1 MIFSELI
8 ARLFVNYPPAMG
20 IAPPCVSSVCS
31 HASPQPMPSDALP
44 PSFSRSLR
52 ENILTARSFSFSVLA
67 TLAFGGLV
75 PARSHAQVTRAED
88 LSVILSGAGL
98 NQPSE
103 PSAAP
108 NSAVF
113 EANPGPWGKLQCAY
127 VYLEA
132 PASLIEEFPLPSPI
146 SRWTF
151 PLSSLHSLPAFF
163 SKAGLS
169 ESLIAT
175 LLAPKHVVQE
185 GSFVHLLP
193 PLAELEGMTPETR
206 ATIYTELSKYSE
218 NEYQAD
224 PVLIIGTT
232 VDEWYKGS
240 KLRPEIIN
248 KIKQLS
254 YTRGEAT
261 AFSDIPVL
269 LNYAQSDSEARSIF
283 KACTRTRNLMIRLKL
298 DRNSNAEEIIRYWSF
313 GTGLRRK
320 DLEPLVRSVIEL
332 DGVDDLGISH
342 ILPAL
347 ARKLLYTYPGLDMA
361 KHGVMPDCHWTSLN
375 FFNYEPHEYLLDARL
390 ATSQVLEQFVPVEPP
405 YQFADVL
412 FFLDNTTGD
421 AFHSCVHLADNIV
434 FTKNGRNILSPWVIM
449 RLEDVKK
456 IYLYKGEGRVQG
468 FRRKDIAAE
477 KKAAQ
482 DSP

>member
-1 MIFSELI
+1 
-8 ARLFVNYPPAMG
+8 
-20 IAPPCVSSVCS
+20 
-31 HASPQPMPSDALP
+31 MPLDSRSLHNT
-44 PSFSRSLR
+44 RSLR
-52 ENILTARSFSFSVLA
+52 ENIS
-67 TLAFGGLV
+67 
-75 PARSHAQVTRAED
+75 PARSVSLSTLAAVVFGLLLPPDSEGQINRAED
-88 LSVILSGAGL
+88 LSVILSGSGISIPQTSSATVPASD
-98 NQPSE
+98 PS
-103 PSAAP
+103 
-108 NSAVF
+108 VF
-113 EANPGPWGKLQCAY
+113 DAQPGPWGQMQCAY

-151 PLSSLHSLPAFF
+151 PESALYSLPAFF

-175 LLAPKHVVQE
+175 ILAPKNLVKE
-185 GSFVHLLP
+185 GAFIHLLP
-193 PLAELEGMTPETR
+193 PLAELEGITPETR
-206 ATIYTELSKYSE
+206 AVIYSE
-218 NEYQAD
+218 LAKYPQNEYQVD

-232 VDEWYKGS
+232 VEEWYKGS
-240 KLRPEIIN
+240 KLRPEIIS
-248 KIKQLS
+248 KIKKLS

-269 LNYAQSDSEARSIF
+269 LNYAQSDSEARAIF

-298 DRNSNAEEIIRYWSF
+298 DENSNAEEIIRYWSF

-332 DGVDDLGISH
+332 DGVNDLGISH

-390 ATSQVLEQFVPVEPP
+390 ATSQVLEQFTPVDPP
-405 YQFADVL
+405 YQFADIL

-449 RLEDVKK
+449 RLDDVKK
-456 IYLYKGEGRVQG
+456 IYLYKGNGRVQG

-477 KKAAQ
+477 KKAAL

>member
-1 MIFSELI
+1 MPLASLS
-8 ARLFVNYPPAMG
+8 LF
-20 IAPPCVSSVCS
+20 I
-31 HASPQPMPSDALP
+31 
-44 PSFSRSLR
+44 SRSLR
-52 ENILTARSFSFSVLA
+52 EEIVIAHRVSVSLLLTTFVSVLLQPSAVMGQA
-67 TLAFGGLV
+67 THTENF
-75 PARSHAQVTRAED
+75 
-88 LSVILSGAGL
+88 SVILSSSGSTPGDHATTPG
-98 NQPSE
+98 PSLD
-103 PSAAP
+103 PS
-108 NSAVF
+108 VF
-113 EANPGPWGKLQCAY
+113 EAQPGPWGRMKCAY

-146 SRWTF
+146 PRWTF
-151 PLSSLHSLPAFF
+151 PITEIASLPAIFA
-163 SKAGLS
+163 KAGLS
-169 ESLIAT
+169 KSLVDA
-175 LLAPKHVVQE
+175 LLAPKHLIKE
-185 GSFVHLLP
+185 GAFVHLLP
-193 PLAELEGMTPETR
+193 PLNELEGMTPEMR
-206 ATIYTELSKYSE
+206 AVIYTELAKYPE

-232 VDEWYKGS
+232 IDEWYKGS
-240 KLRPEIIN
+240 KLRPEIVR

-254 YTRGEAT
+254 YVRGEAL

-269 LNYAQSDSEARSIF
+269 LNYAQSDSEARAIF
-283 KACTRTRNLMIRLKL
+283 KACTRTRNLMIRLGL
-298 DRNSNAEEIIRYWSF
+298 DKNSNAEEIIKYWSF

-332 DGVDDLGISH
+332 DGVDDLGIVH

-390 ATSQVLEQFVPVEPP
+390 ATSQVLEQFTPVEPP

-456 IYLYKGEGRVQG
+456 IYLYKGNGRVQG

-477 KKAAQ
+477 KKAAL

>member
-1 MIFSELI
+1 MLPGLCE
-8 ARLFVNYPPAMG
+8 G
-20 IAPPCVSSVCS
+20 QTS
-31 HASPQPMPSDALP
+31 HP
-44 PSFSRSLR
+44 
-52 ENILTARSFSFSVLA
+52 ENF
-67 TLAFGGLV
+67 
-75 PARSHAQVTRAED
+75 
-88 LSVILSGAGL
+88 SVILSSSG
-98 NQPSE
+98 NKQPEAATE
-103 PSAAP
+103 PATGTS
-108 NSAVF
+108 SSVF
-113 EANPGPWGKLQCAY
+113 DANPGPWGRMKCAY

-146 SRWTF
+146 PRWTF
-151 PLSSLHSLPAFF
+151 PTTALSGLPALFA
-163 SKAGLS
+163 KAGLAK
-169 ESLIAT
+169 SLIDT
-175 LLAPKHVVQE
+175 LFSSKHLVKE
-185 GSFVHLLP
+185 GAYVHLLP
-193 PLAELEGMTPETR
+193 PLNELESLTAETR
-206 ATIYTELSKYSE
+206 AVIYSELAKYPE
-218 NEYQAD
+218 NEYQTD
-224 PVLIIGTT
+224 PVLVIGTT
-232 VDEWYKGS
+232 IDEWYKGS
-240 KLRPEIIN
+240 RLRSEIIQ

-254 YTRGEAT
+254 YMRGEAI

-269 LNYAQSDSEARSIF
+269 LNYAQSDSEARAIF

-298 DRNSNAEEIIRYWSF
+298 DKNANADEIIKYWSF
-313 GTGLRRK
+313 GVGIRRK
-320 DLEPLVRSVIEL
+320 DLEPLIRSVMEL
-332 DGVDDLGISH
+332 DGVDDLGLVH
-342 ILPAL
+342 LLPAL

-390 ATSQVLEQFVPVEPP
+390 ATSQVLEQFIPVEPP

-434 FTKNGRNILSPWVIM
+434 YTKNGRNILSPWVIM

-456 IYLYKGEGRVQG
+456 IYLYKGNGRVQG

>member
-1 MIFSELI
+1 M
-8 ARLFVNYPPAMG
+8 
-20 IAPPCVSSVCS
+20 
-31 HASPQPMPSDALP
+31 
-44 PSFSRSLR
+44 
-52 ENILTARSFSFSVLA
+52 
-67 TLAFGGLV
+67 
-75 PARSHAQVTRAED
+75 
-88 LSVILSGAGL
+88 
-98 NQPSE
+98 
-103 PSAAP
+103 
-108 NSAVF
+108 
-113 EANPGPWGKLQCAY
+113 KCAY

-151 PLSSLHSLPAFF
+151 PASALNSLPAFF
-163 SKAGLS
+163 AKAGLS
-169 ESLIAT
+169 ESLIAKI
-175 LLAPKHVVQE
+175 LDPKHLVKE
-185 GSFVHLLP
+185 GAFVHLLP
-193 PLAELEGMTPETR
+193 PLAELEGLTPETR
-206 ATIYTELSKYSE
+206 AVIYTELAKYPE

-240 KLRPEIIN
+240 RLRPEIVS

-269 LNYAQSDSEARSIF
+269 LNYAQSDSEARVIF

-298 DRNSNAEEIIRYWSF
+298 DKSSNAEEIIKYWSF

-320 DLEPLVRSVIEL
+320 DLEPLVRSIIEL
-332 DGVDDLGISH
+332 DSVDDLGIVH
-342 ILPAL
+342 VLPAL

-390 ATSQVLEQFVPVEPP
+390 ATSQVLEQFDPVEPP

-434 FTKNGRNILSPWVIM
+434 YTKNGRNILSPWVLM

-456 IYLYKGEGRVQG
+456 IYLYKGDGRVQG

-477 KKAAQ
+477 KKAAEEVR
-482 DSP
+482 

>member
-1 MIFSELI
+1 M
-8 ARLFVNYPPAMG
+8 PPA
-20 IAPPCVSSVCS
+20 A
-31 HASPQPMPSDALP
+31 QPFDH
-44 PSFSRSLR
+44 SRSPL
-52 ENILTARSFSFSVLA
+52 ENSLIPGSFGLPVLA
-67 TLAFGGLV
+67 AVILGLMLPV
-75 PARSHAQVTRAED
+75 GLQGQISRAEN
-88 LSVILSGAGL
+88 LSIILGAPG
-98 NQPSE
+98 NTV
-103 PSAAP
+103 AAP
-108 NSAVF
+108 ASTAAANPSVF
-113 EANPGPWGKLQCAY
+113 DANPGPWGQMKCAY

-146 SRWTF
+146 PRWTF
-151 PLSSLHSLPAFF
+151 PASSLPGLPAFF
-163 SKAGLS
+163 AKAGLS
-169 ESLIAT
+169 ESLVAT
-175 LLAPKHVVQE
+175 LLSPKHLVKE
-185 GSFVHLLP
+185 GALVHLLP
-193 PLAELEGMTPETR
+193 PLAELEGMTAETR
-206 ATIYTELSKYSE
+206 ALIYAELAKYPE
-218 NEYQAD
+218 NEYHAD

-232 VDEWYKGS
+232 IDEWYKGS
-240 KLRPEIIN
+240 KLRPEIVS

-254 YTRGEAT
+254 YMRGEAV

-283 KACTRTRNLMIRLKL
+283 KACTRTRNLMINLKL
-298 DRNSNAEEIIRYWSF
+298 DKNANAEEIIKYWSF
-313 GTGLRRK
+313 GTGIRRK

-332 DGVDDLGISH
+332 DGVDDLGIVH

-347 ARKLLYTYPGLDMA
+347 PRKLLYTYPGLDMA

-390 ATSQVLEQFVPVEPP
+390 ATSQVLEQFTPVDPP

-412 FFLDNTTGD
+412 FFLDNTNGD

-456 IYLYKGEGRVQG
+456 IYLYKGNGRVQG

-477 KKAAQ
+477 RKAAQ
-482 DSP
+482 EAP

>member
-1 MIFSELI
+1 ML
-8 ARLFVNYPPAMG
+8 LTTFV
-20 IAPPCVSSVCS
+20 
-31 HASPQPMPSDALP
+31 
-44 PSFSRSLR
+44 
-52 ENILTARSFSFSVLA
+52 SVL
-67 TLAFGGLV
+67 LA
-75 PARSHAQVTRAED
+75 PAAGWGQSSLPENF
-88 LSVILSGAGL
+88 SVILSASANRQEGQSSTPA
-98 NQPSE
+98 PS
-103 PSAAP
+103 PS
-108 NSAVF
+108 VF
-113 EANPGPWGKLQCAY
+113 EAQPGPWGRLQCAY

-146 SRWTF
+146 PRWTF
-151 PLSSLHSLPAFF
+151 PITEISSLPALFA
-163 SKAGLS
+163 KAGLS
-169 ESLIAT
+169 KSFVDAI
-175 LLAPKHVVQE
+175 LAPNHLIKE
-185 GSFVHLLP
+185 GPFVHLLP
-193 PLAELEGMTPETR
+193 PLNELESLTPEMR
-206 ATIYTELSKYSE
+206 AVVYSELAKYPE
-218 NEYQAD
+218 NEYHAD

-232 VDEWYKGS
+232 IDEWYKGS
-240 KLRPEIIN
+240 KLRTEIIN

-254 YTRGEAT
+254 YTRGEAV

-269 LNYAQSDSEARSIF
+269 LNYAQSDSEARAIF

-298 DRNSNAEEIIRYWSF
+298 DKKSNAEEIIKYWSF

-390 ATSQVLEQFVPVEPP
+390 ATSQVLEQFTPVEPP

-456 IYLYKGEGRVQG
+456 IYLYKGNGRVQG

>member
-1 MIFSELI
+1 
-8 ARLFVNYPPAMG
+8 MG
-20 IAPPCVSSVCS
+20 IAHPCESSLCF
-31 HASPQPMPSDALP
+31 HARLNPMPLAAL
-44 PSFSRSLR
+44 SLHISRSLR
-52 ENILTARSFSFSVLA
+52 ENIS
-67 TLAFGGLV
+67 
-75 PARSHAQVTRAED
+75 PARSVSLSTLAAVVFGLLLPPDSEGQINRAED
-88 LSVILSGAGL
+88 LSVILSGSGISIP
-98 NQPSE
+98 QTS
-103 PSAAP
+103 SAAVP
-108 NSAVF
+108 ASDPSVF
-113 EANPGPWGKLQCAY
+113 DAQPGPWGQMQCAY

-146 SRWTF
+146 PRWTF
-151 PLSSLHSLPAFF
+151 PESALYSLPAFF

-175 LLAPKHVVQE
+175 ILAPKNLVKE
-185 GSFVHLLP
+185 GDFMHLLP
-193 PLAELEGMTPETR
+193 PLAELEAITPEAR
-206 ATIYTELSKYSE
+206 AVIYSE
-218 NEYQAD
+218 LAKYPQNEYQVD

-232 VDEWYKGS
+232 VEEWYKGS
-240 KLRPEIIN
+240 KLRPEIIS
-248 KIKQLS
+248 KIKKLS

-269 LNYAQSDSEARSIF
+269 LNYAQSDSEARAIF

-298 DRNSNAEEIIRYWSF
+298 DKNSNAEEIIRYWSF

-332 DGVDDLGISH
+332 DGVNDLGISH

-390 ATSQVLEQFVPVEPP
+390 ATSQVLEQFTPVEPP
-405 YQFADVL
+405 YQFADIL

-434 FTKNGRNILSPWVIM
+434 YTKNGRNILSPWVIM
-449 RLEDVKK
+449 RLDDVKK
-456 IYLYKGEGRVQG
+456 IYLYKGNGRVQG

-477 KKAAQ
+477 KKAAL